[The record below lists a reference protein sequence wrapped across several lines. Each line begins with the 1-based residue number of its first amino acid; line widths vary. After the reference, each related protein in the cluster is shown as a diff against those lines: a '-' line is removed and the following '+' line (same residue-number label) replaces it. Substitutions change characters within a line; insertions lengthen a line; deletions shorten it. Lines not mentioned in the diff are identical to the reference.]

1 MATCPNKN
9 TKEWKETMLL
19 SQNNEKL
26 AMEVWVKK
34 GYADI
39 VSLNKEDTKGLSQKE
54 INNLEKDQEKK
65 ESDFQKTDLQILS
78 ERTKI
83 HLRRRVEA
91 LGKVKIKDATVRK
104 SKLQKLLK
112 NMEALDEIQS
122 INEFIGEQYKV
133 TESLMINMEQI
144 VDDAKS
150 NPMDGSLVERLVEI
164 NNAVNGSEDVLKD
177 IANNKDI
184 VDFFNTQSEERKDDS
199 IEDVDEL
206 SIQDMLYKT
215 LANRVNLKRRV
226 NTEAMPLIADWLM
239 SSRSSYAN
247 NLDSNYK
254 RILEDIEKQKKNF
267 EEGKISAF
275 RYKKIKNKQDS
286 DLNKAKNIV
295 VDKDDLI
302 NTLREASR
310 EDSVLDF
317 MIGPAITSPDA
328 VVALTAKVL
337 KDQLE
342 KARLKDIT
350 IKENIANFFIEY
362 KAFSKVDENLS
373 DSSSFAEYKSKV

>member
-54 INNLEKDQEKK
+54 ISNLEKDQEKK
-65 ESDFQKTDLQILS
+65 ENNFQKTDLQILS

-83 HLRRRVEA
+83 HLKRRVKA

-133 TESLMINMEQI
+133 TESLMINMEQV

-150 NPMDGSLVERLVEI
+150 NSMDGSLVERLVEI

-215 LANRVNLKRRV
+215 LANRINLKRRV
-226 NTEAMPLIADWLM
+226 NTEAIPLIADWLM
-239 SSRSSYAN
+239 KSRSSYAN

-310 EDSVLDF
+310 EDGVLDF

-342 KARLKDIT
+342 KARLKDIAA
-350 IKENIANFFIEY
+350 KENIANFFIEY
-362 KAFSKVDENLS
+362 L
-373 DSSSFAEYKSKV
+373 KSVLAKKMMKEMIFIKKNCTL